1 MSDKLVSK
9 KTCANNGHAFSSI
22 PPSPSPENA
31 QPIPTGQVLLVTPG
45 WDDKHWKNGAG
56 LLGHAL
62 ETGIGLLEKE
72 LKEKTQKLKDQE
84 DEVKKAK
91 EVISELESLRE
102 DFRKLSLEKERAVGD
117 LADLEKEKVKSDTLL
132 SEKTK
137 LLEVA
142 EEKLAAE
149 QKDRKE
155 ESDHLKAEITFQY
168 EQGFEKAIDQVKFL
182 HLEINVDEAGA
193 FKEIRDGQL
202 VDIPDE
208 E

>member
-1 MSDKLVSK
+1 MKAFSRTNKRKQGSQASGPVLITESEHEVSSSTMSDKLVS
-9 KTCANNGHAFSSI
+9 
-22 PPSPSPENA
+22 
-31 QPIPTGQVLLVTPG
+31 
-45 WDDKHWKNGAG
+45 

-91 EVISELESLRE
+91 EVISELKSLRE

-142 EEKLAAE
+142 EEKLAAK

-193 FKEIRDGQL
+193 FKEVRDGQL